1 MAKFT
6 MKITILLVAFICVF
20 ISVIGQERHYK
31 NQINSTLKE
40 IRFVEK
46 MIVKKPIQF
55 NQQTPK
61 YKQILPNLA
70 WVDTNRLITSPPSY
84 KQHQG
89 RPNN

>member
-1 MAKFT
+1 
-6 MKITILLVAFICVF
+6 
-20 ISVIGQERHYK
+20 
-31 NQINSTLKE
+31 
-40 IRFVEK
+40 
-46 MIVKKPIQF
+46 MIVKKLIQF